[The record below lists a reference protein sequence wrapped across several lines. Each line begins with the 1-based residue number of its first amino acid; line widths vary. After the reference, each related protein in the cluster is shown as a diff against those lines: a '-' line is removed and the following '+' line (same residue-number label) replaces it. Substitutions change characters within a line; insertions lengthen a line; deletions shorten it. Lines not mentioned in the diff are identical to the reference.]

1 MGGIK
6 PSFRKGEWGCLGRK
20 GRVLGRIV
28 STTSFDDNDPLKN
41 VSNLAVE
48 SIGNAYLMILFMLV
62 RIASIHT
69 PTVSNTALQN
79 CKAA

>member
-6 PSFRKGEWGCLGRK
+6 PSFRKGEWGCLRRK
-20 GRVLGRIV
+20 GRVLGRTV

-48 SIGNAYLMILFMLV
+48 SIGNAYW
-62 RIASIHT
+62 
-69 PTVSNTALQN
+69 VS
-79 CKAA
+79 